1 MYYHTDLC
9 QLTFF
14 SVLSS
19 TLNIDICCQLGGKKI
34 RWNLWRVP
42 LCIWKRKKSSFDQ
55 PSIKLRHKIL
65 LQRDYHMTTK
75 LKKKSFEF
83 FKCHQLP
90 VFGLLQ
96 ARILVLLTQKI
107 TSNCCWTL
115 NVSPRWKTI
124 CVRYRECIGYD
135 QLCNIYTRWWLRA
148 CITTNYSIRF
158 PRDRDKKY
166 IIMQSI
172 NLISFHGT
180 GAIVSHMKFT
190 SYSRE
195 KDARTNLT
203 WQWEYFTWNL
213 CYIQVNIKHVN
224 NILSM

>member
-1 MYYHTDLC
+1 MPPVTGFRSVASSNIG
-9 QLTFF
+9 TFNTENYF
-14 SVLSS
+14 KLL
-19 TLNIDICCQLGGKKI
+19 LNIERESEMKDY
-34 RWNLWRVP
+34 
-42 LCIWKRKKSSFDQ
+42 LCSLS
-55 PSIKLRHKIL
+55 
-65 LQRDYHMTTK
+65 
-75 LKKKSFEF
+75 
-83 FKCHQLP
+83 
-90 VFGLLQ
+90 
-96 ARILVLLTQKI
+96 
-107 TSNCCWTL
+107 
-115 NVSPRWKTI
+115 
-124 CVRYRECIGYD
+124 IGYD